1 MAISEKRMQTAIKKY
16 NELMYY
22 LGLGFNTIGTDD
34 SEETEDWGL
43 REMVEECEYQLHM
56 YYEEG
61 TNQYDALHDMD
72 DENMTLETLMDKEQF
87 TKYMIRKDWV
97 EDEKKKMKALRKF
110 INQYKKFA

>member
-1 MAISEKRMQTAIKKY
+1 MAISERRVKTAIKKY

-34 SEETEDWGL
+34 SEETEDWGIP
-43 REMVEECEYQLHM
+43 EMVEECEYQLHM

-72 DENMTLETLMDKEQF
+72 DEKMTLETLMDREQL

-97 EDEKKKMKALRKF
+97 EDEKKKVQALRKF